1 MGVEIWQYCIRLFA
15 AMKQHLQK
23 VRRQILSLKIDFLM
37 NFTYVKNKV
46 IGPDLFKEGLAV
58 GYNGR

>member
-1 MGVEIWQYCIRLFA
+1 MGVEIWQYCIMLFA
-15 AMKQHLQK
+15 AMKQHLKK

-37 NFTYVKNKV
+37 IFTYVKNKL

-58 GYNGR
+58 GYNWR